1 MTSIDDL
8 KHDLKGVSDGVLSDL
23 DTEERLRVFIQEAA
37 EDREER
43 IEWLTETAPTK
54 QYEATDLA
62 YTDGIKRYSFL
73 SLQARHELQTLYQA
87 ITEREADRDRYMA
100 VMLLNEALE
109 GLSQGHFTVDEYG
122 NADTPASWPH
132 DYGPQYDADES
143 RLAGKYRELWD
154 RNDLELAFDTED
166 RSRPFFAA
174 MAADG
179 LLSYRTEVTENFQ
192 PAAMAR
198 TEKHLIDTVAEF
210 YRAFHTYRRLA
221 EEHLDMTLD
230 EFLGASQTERLPFDD
245 RTGPRR
251 LTEEECRDVLERMQQ
266 YIDAYEESQQKVGE
280 VLAEGAPEAV
290 DDLDG
295 LGDNELTATGELMQ
309 QYDLDDMVEADVAD
323 LAEHLEDL
331 AGF

>member
-54 QYEATDLA
+54 QYEATDLE

-100 VMLLNEALE
+100 VMLLNGALE
-109 GLSQGHFTVDEYG
+109 RLSQGHFTVDEYG

-154 RNDLELAFDTED
+154 RTDLELAFDTED
-166 RSRPFFAA
+166 RLRPFFAE
-174 MAADG
+174 MAATG
-179 LLSYRTEVTENFQ
+179 LLGYRTEVTDNYA
-192 PAAMAR
+192 PAGMAR
-198 TEKHLIDTVAEF
+198 AEKHLIDTVAEF

-230 EFLGASQTERLPFDD
+230 EFLQASQTERLPFDD

-280 VLAEGAPEAV
+280 VLAEGAPDAV
-290 DDLDG
+290 DGLD
-295 LGDNELTATGELMQ
+295 DDEIAATGELMQ

-323 LAEHLEDL
+323 LAEDLEDSP
-331 AGF
+331 GF